1 MLELIRKKQRSFI
14 IKIVFWTIIAAFVGT
29 IFLVWGRGSDPS
41 GAPSSVAVEVNGDEI
56 AYETYQRAYSNLYN
70 LYQNIY
76 RERFTPEMERRMGLR
91 QQALDM
97 VIEKALLAQEAK
109 RRGVKVSEAELVDSI
124 ASVPAFQENG
134 VFSRERYLEVLRYQ
148 RMTPDAFEKS
158 QRQQLLID
166 KTMKLIQG
174 DIEVSPEEVAEE
186 FRRRNEEVELAYLAL
201 TPDLF
206 KDRVKISEEE
216 LSDWFAENRE
226 QFRIPE
232 RIALRYIEFEPAR
245 YLDEVTFTEEEL
257 ERYYRRHLAEFEIPE
272 QVEAS
277 HILIKVPEG
286 AEETEVEE
294 KRALA
299 EKVREEVQGGQ
310 DFAELARKY
319 SDDKGSVEQGG
330 SLGYFARGVMVPA
343 FEEAAFSLEPGQVSE
358 VVRTPFG
365 FHVIKVTG
373 KIEADIEPLADV
385 LDQVKEGLRREKARQ
400 LAIEKAMDAY
410 NLNRKDGGIAAAAET
425 SNLEVNETDLFAR
438 GEAIPGLGRVK
449 ELTET
454 AFNLDP
460 GELAKPAILDQGIYL
475 YAVKEREPSR
485 LPALEDVRAEAEQ
498 VLRAQKAQDLAQKK
512 AEEILAALK
521 EGKKLAAIAESQDLK
536 TEKTGLF
543 SRSFEAFIP
552 RLGNNEALADAAF
565 ELEQK
570 GSPAPE
576 VYQFDN
582 KDVVAV
588 LAQHK
593 AADMDNLDTAK
604 RKEISE
610 ELLRR
615 RQDESLQEKLEKLRK
630 QAEITIDPGLA
641 NSLER

>member
-1 MLELIRKKQRSFI
+1 MLDLIRKKQRSFI

-41 GAPSSVAVEVNGDEI
+41 GAPSSVAVTVNGDKI
-56 AYETYQRAYSNLYN
+56 AYESYQRAYSNLYN

-91 QQALDM
+91 QQALEM
-97 VIEKALLAQEAK
+97 VIEQTLLVQEAK
-109 RRGVKVSEAELVDSI
+109 RRGVKITEAELVESI

-134 VFSRERYLEVLRYQ
+134 AFSRDRYLEVLRYQ

-166 KTMKLIQG
+166 KTMGLIQG
-174 DIEVSPEEVAEE
+174 DTNISPEDVEEE
-186 FRRRNEEVELAYLAL
+186 FRRRNEEVELDYVAL
-201 TPDLF
+201 TPGLLEDQ
-206 KDRVKISEEE
+206 VKISEEE
-216 LSDWFAENRE
+216 IASWFEKNHE

-232 RIALRYIEFEPAR
+232 KIALRYIEFQPAR
-245 YLDEVTFTEEEL
+245 YREDVTFTEEEL
-257 ERYYRRHLAEFEIPE
+257 ERYYRRHLTEFEIPE

-286 AEETEVEE
+286 AEEAEVEK

-299 EKVREEVQGGQ
+299 EKVREEVRSGE
-310 DFAELARKY
+310 DFAELAREY
-319 SDDKGSVEQGG
+319 SDDKGSAEQDG
-330 SLGYFARGVMVPA
+330 SLGYFVRGVMVPA
-343 FEEAAFSLEPGQVSE
+343 FEEAAFGLEPGQVSE

-373 KIEADIEPLADV
+373 RIEAGVEPLADV
-385 LDQVKEGLRREKARQ
+385 LDQVQEGLRREKARQ

-410 NLNRKDGGIAAAAET
+410 NLNRKDGSIATAAEA
-425 SNLEVNETDLFAR
+425 NDLDIKETGLFAQ
-438 GEAIPGLGRVK
+438 GEAIDGIGNLP
-449 ELTET
+449 ELAET
-454 AFNLDP
+454 AFTLNQ
-460 GELAKPAILDQGIYL
+460 GELAKPAILDRGIYL
-475 YAVKEREPSR
+475 FTVKERQPSR
-485 LPALEDVRAEAEQ
+485 LPDLEDVRAKAEQ
-498 VLRAQKAQDLAQKK
+498 ALRSQKALDLAQKK
-512 AEEILAALK
+512 AEEILADLK
-521 EGKKLAAIAESQDLK
+521 EGKKLSATAEDENLRV
-536 TEKTGLF
+536 EKTGLF

-552 RLGNNEALADAAF
+552 RLGNNEALANAAF
-565 ELEQK
+565 DLEKQ
-570 GSPAPE
+570 GAPVPE
-576 VYQFDN
+576 VYQLGNRF
-582 KDVVAV
+582 VVAV

-593 AADMDNLDTAK
+593 AADMDDLDTAK

-615 RQDESLQEKLEKLRK
+615 RQDETLQEKLAELRE
-630 QAEITIDPGLA
+630 QAGIIIDPVLA